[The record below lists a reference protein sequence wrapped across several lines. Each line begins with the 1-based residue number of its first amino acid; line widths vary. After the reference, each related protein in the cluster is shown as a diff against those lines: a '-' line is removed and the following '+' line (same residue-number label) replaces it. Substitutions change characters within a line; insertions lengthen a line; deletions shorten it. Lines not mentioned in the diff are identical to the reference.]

1 MQALLKIMTDQTC
14 MEACPNITYP
24 EGENQIMKFK
34 KLLLSYRKWGFYHW
48 NTRVHL
54 GDETV

>member
-1 MQALLKIMTDQTC
+1 
-14 MEACPNITYP
+14 MEACPNIIYL
-24 EGENQIMKFK
+24 EGKKQIMKFK
-34 KLLLSYRKWGFYHW
+34 KPLLRYQKWAFYHW